1 MTNVWYQ
8 NPKVL
13 LDNLNEFIP
22 NKKLSKTENINSI
35 ARFTIYFSIL
45 IIIFQLNL
53 RWLLISICLLLLSY
67 YLDTDTDNKL
77 INNVVDIINNNINF
91 KNINKS
97 TFDNPFMNYI
107 TNNGN
112 NNKSNLF
119 SKLLPKD
126 ITIKSDLPTTLN
138 KFVNNNIEK
147 FENLPDMSNL
157 NSKNFNNIQLDLPDK
172 YVKQDYITNNNT
184 INYDLCITSNNNKS
198 CTPNNKINDDINN
211 LSNKFKIDNN
221 LKKEIRKNYRSHL
234 KFDSIDMW
242 GNFINDRNF
251 YTLPNTD
258 LVNDQSG
265 FAEWCYSNNGGI
277 GKCKTDG
284 SNCVKDRDIRYHKG
298 RISSNNEE

>member
-1 MTNVWYQ
+1 MTKVWYQ

-22 NKKLSKTENINSI
+22 NKKLSKTKNINTI

-45 IIIFQLNL
+45 IIIFKLDL
-53 RWLLISICLLLLSY
+53 RWLIISICLLFLSY
-67 YLDTDTDNKL
+67 YLDTDNKL
-77 INNVVDIINNNINF
+77 INNVVDIINNNINFNF

-112 NNKSNLF
+112 NNKSNIF
-119 SKLLPKD
+119 SKLLPKE
-126 ITIKSDLPTTLN
+126 ITINSDLPTSLN
-138 KFVNNNIEK
+138 NFVYNKET
-147 FENLPDMSNL
+147 FENVIDKTNT
-157 NSKNFNNIQLDLPDK
+157 NFNNIQLHIPDK
-172 YVKQDYITNNNT
+172 DVRQNNITNNNT
-184 INYDLCITSNNNKS
+184 INNDLCITSNNNKS
-198 CTPNNKINDDINN
+198 CTSNNKIVDDINN

-221 LKKEIRKNYRSHL
+221 LKKEIRKNYRAHL

-242 GNFINDRNF
+242 GKLNNDRNF

-258 LVNDQSG
+258 LINDQTG

-277 GKCKTDG
+277 GKCKTYG
-284 SNCVKDRDIRYHKG
+284 SDCVKDRDIRYHKG
-298 RISSNNEE
+298 RISSNNE